1 MDAEELK
8 RIIKEEVEKIKSAKK
23 ARLVPSPK
31 SAEEEIIGEA
41 VLRDEEVKEELYC
54 TIEPAVS
61 ETVKENT
68 STEQIATDI
77 AAVEEGSANNIEEIK
92 EEKVEVDIEGIEM
105 VDLVN
110 VKSETVLH
118 FIKCLFEKWHRETVP
133 EDAIM
138 KKIHREARSDLQPLL
153 AQLKE
158 QTLSLNVLVLIGE
171 MIYAMQMRDYVKAN
185 DAYLRLA
192 IGNAPWPIGVN
203 SVIIHERTSQSRIS
217 SNQVAHVLNDEVG
230 RKWIQMLKRLITY
243 CQKIRPP
250 NDRSKLVSFGNLLV
264 CRCLELVLFKKLPV
278 KVAFY

>member
-8 RIIKEEVEKIKSAKK
+8 RIIKEEVEKIKSTKK

-31 SAEEEIIGEA
+31 SANEEIIGEA

-54 TIEPAVS
+54 SIEPAVS
-61 ETVKENT
+61 ETVKE
-68 STEQIATDI
+68 IATDI
-77 AAVEEGSANNIEEIK
+77 AAVEEGSAEIGEETK
-92 EEKVEVDIEGIEM
+92 EEKAEVDIEGIEV
-105 VDLVN
+105 VDILN
-110 VKSETVLH
+110 VKGETVLH
-118 FIKCLFEKWHRETVP
+118 FIECLFEKWHRETVP

-138 KKIHREARSDLQPLL
+138 RKIHREARSDLQPLL
-153 AQLKE
+153 AQLKD
-158 QTLSLNVLVLIGE
+158 QTLSLNVLTLIGE

-264 CRCLELVLFKKLPV
+264 CRCLELVLFKKLSV